1 MRPIRKVRTRP
12 ACSPARLPRLI
23 DCVAQWI
30 VKLDVTRMHVLTS
43 ATKTGRW
50 NGGVGQGVPLTTRT
64 KKYAVKN
71 EPKSMISDAMKR
83 SIPSTRASTR
93 ELTFATGG

>member
-1 MRPIRKVRTRP
+1 MRNVEHEAGAHPPDVALLDRRRRP
-12 ACSPARLPRLI
+12 VIVALEVMRIDVLI
-23 DCVAQWI
+23 A
-30 VKLDVTRMHVLTS
+30 

-50 NGGVGQGVPLTTRT
+50 YGGVGHGTPLTMRT

-83 SIPSTRASTR
+83 YIPSVSGLIR
-93 ELTFATGG
+93 EL